1 MKTIYFF
8 QTLNVTL
15 PLSDGGG
22 AFFCAIGKFSKL
34 PYNTKTLRED
44 RTAAEMGVYRL
55 CDPPQAEN
63 PVAQDS
69 LFSILPKGG
78 IGT

>member
-1 MKTIYFF
+1 FKVQIKINRNDQAFD
-8 QTLNVTL
+8 TLI
-15 PLSDGGG
+15 
-22 AFFCAIGKFSKL
+22 AIGKFSKL

-69 LFSILPKGG
+69 LFC
-78 IGT
+78 